1 MKIEARST
9 KICGVWEISNQHFC
23 DSRGS
28 FLNIFRSQEPA
39 ISVAWGERP
48 ISQINVSRTELVG
61 TVRGL
66 HLQSVQHGDAKLVR
80 CMQGCVWDVAVDLRP
95 ESTTYG
101 QWHAVFLTPGAANA
115 IVIPEGCAHGYQVIE
130 AGSELLYIH
139 SGEWVPSAETG
150 VRCNDPQLAITWPMT
165 PVGLSERDKCLPFL
179 KVSQT

>member
-1 MKIEARST
+1 M
-9 KICGVWEISNQHFC
+9 
-23 DSRGS
+23 
-28 FLNIFRSQEPA
+28 
-39 ISVAWGERP
+39 AWGQRP

-66 HLQSVQHGDAKLVR
+66 HLQSIRHGDAKLVR
-80 CMQGCVWDVAVDLRP
+80 CIKGCVWDVAVDLRP

-101 QWHAVFLTPGAANA
+101 QWHAVFLTPSAEGNA

-130 AGSELLYIH
+130 AASELLYIH

-150 VRCNDPQLAITWPMT
+150 VRCNDPQLAIKWPMT

-179 KVSQT
+179 KAPQT